1 MQDLHPMHN
10 PTYHQVLAGAELG
23 GGELVALRVAAHLQH
38 TGRRTQVWLPGPGRA
53 LDAAAEWKLTASCYD
68 AVGAAGR
75 SVATSTQ
82 ANWALARG
90 LRRAGQ
96 GIVHIHAPVWYGAL
110 RWGLKFSGSM
120 RVVHVHI
127 EEDEGMLR
135 WAMKLPPELVITC
148 AQFLVGA
155 VRRGLPAHANTQVIA
170 VPNAVDTEKFAPGEK
185 LLAKHKV
192 GAPLDRPLVL
202 MLANVAPHKGQAT
215 AIQAM
220 ARLKQ
225 QGRAV
230 ACWLAG
236 VERGGATDYTQQLQ
250 RMIREA
256 NVADCVT
263 LLGQRSDAP
272 DLMRAA
278 DVFLLPSTHEGLPLC
293 ILEAQAAQVPVIA
306 APTAGVP
313 EIIKD
318 GETGYLVA
326 ADDAIGYAQ
335 RIESLLA
342 APALGAQLADAA
354 HEQVMREHRWSTY
367 VERITAL
374 YDDLLLPRRRR
385 LQAS

>member
-1 MQDLHPMHN
+1 M
-10 PTYHQVLAGAELG
+10 PTRCFHQVLASGELG
-23 GGELVALRVAAHLQH
+23 GGELVGLQIAAHLQQQGRSACVWVPG
-38 TGRRTQVWLPGPGRA
+38 TGRAGETARNLGLQVETY
-53 LDAAAEWKLTASCYD
+53 DAAGAS
-68 AVGAAGR
+68 GR
-75 SVATSTQ
+75 SMRSSAK
-82 ANWALARG
+82 ANLAMAQR
-90 LRRAGQ
+90 LRRAGR
-96 GIVHIHAPVWYGAL
+96 GVVHVHAPVWYGAL
-110 RWGLKFSGSM
+110 RWGLTFSGST

-135 WAMKLPPELVITC
+135 WAMKSPPELVITC
-148 AQFLVGA
+148 AQFLVSA
-155 VRRGLPAHANTQVIA
+155 VRRALPANANTQVIA
-170 VPNAVDTEKFAPGEK
+170 VQNAVDTEKFAPGDK
-185 LLAKHKV
+185 LLAKQKV

-202 MLANVAPHKGQAT
+202 MLANLAPHKGQAT
-215 AIQAM
+215 AIQAI

-230 ACWLAG
+230 TCWLAG
-236 VERGGATDYTQQLQ
+236 VERGGATEYTRQLEH
-250 RMIREA
+250 MIRES
-256 NVADCVT
+256 NVVDCVT

-313 EIIKD
+313 EIIND

-326 ADDAIGYAQ
+326 AADVTGYAQ

-342 APALGAQLADAA
+342 APALGAQLAGTAY
-354 HEQVMREHRWSTY
+354 EQVLRNHRWPTY
-367 VERITAL
+367 VERITAI

-385 LQAS
+385 LLAS

>member
-1 MQDLHPMHN
+1 M
-10 PTYHQVLAGAELG
+10 PTHCFHQVLASSELG
-23 GGELVALRVAAHLQH
+23 GGELVGLQVAAHLQQQ
-38 TGRRTQVWLPGPGRA
+38 GRQTQVWIPGAGRA
-53 LDAAAEWKLTASCYD
+53 GETSRNLGLHVETYDAA
-68 AVGAAGR
+68 GAAGR
-75 SVATSTQ
+75 SMRSSVQ
-82 ANWALARG
+82 ANLAMARG
-90 LRRAGQ
+90 LRRAGR
-96 GIVHIHAPVWYGAL
+96 GIVHVHAPVWYGVL
-110 RWGLKFSGSM
+110 RWGLKFSGLT
-120 RVVHVHI
+120 RVAHVHI
-127 EEDEGMLR
+127 EEDEAALR
-135 WAMKLPPELVITC
+135 WAMKSPPELVITC
-148 AQFLVGA
+148 AQFLVNT
-155 VRRGLPAHANTQVIA
+155 VRRALPANANTRVIA
-170 VPNAVDTEKFAPGEK
+170 VQNAVDTDKFAPGDR
-185 LLAKHKV
+185 LLAKQKV

-202 MLANVAPHKGQAT
+202 MLANLAPHKGQAT
-215 AIQAM
+215 AIQAI

-236 VERGGATDYTQQLQ
+236 VERGGATDYTQQLE

-256 NVADCVT
+256 NVASCVT

-293 ILEAQAAQVPVIA
+293 ILEAQAAQVPVVA

-318 GETGYLVA
+318 GATGYLVA

-342 APALGAQLADAA
+342 APALGAQLAGAA
-354 HEQVMREHRWSTY
+354 YEQVMREHRWPTY

-374 YDDLLLPRRRR
+374 YDALLLPRRQR